1 MEVFE
6 WSTAE
11 QQEECEYGF
20 VNDLVA
26 DCIFDDAH
34 TITYR
39 ERQSVWQYRSSTA
52 ESREGAAGT
61 CGVIESRYHLCA
73 AIRDGAV
80 FAMTTSSVWR
90 SAPQLPAV
98 RKDDR
103 KRSYVDYGQLTWG
116 MLLSAPKHGRETAVV
131 FWTFE

>member
-39 ERQSVWQYRSSTA
+39 EQQSVGKYRSSTA
-52 ESREGAAGT
+52 KSSEVADGT
-61 CGVIESRYHLCA
+61 CGMIESGSQLCA
-73 AIRDGAV
+73 AIRGGAV
-80 FAMTTSSVWR
+80 
-90 SAPQLPAV
+90 
-98 RKDDR
+98 
-103 KRSYVDYGQLTWG
+103 
-116 MLLSAPKHGRETAVV
+116 
-131 FWTFE
+131 